1 MWHLLSNPEDGK
13 DRELHDTCHPE
24 KTSRADTPRKHI
36 SRQLE
41 HVWCR
46 RLGGSLF
53 ALGCRPMAR
62 ATRMIR
68 YEPSF
73 CIASEGERL
82 CVIQRQCLCVIQRQE
97 KKKMPGVRVRAPG
110 GSCLGDLPLC
120 MYVCVCACVC
130 VCLCLCVCVC
140 GFSGVGMNVEEVEIK
155 QNDYRAACSSSA
167 VKSNRR
173 GEPELPGKHFIYFMF
188 SKVSPVST

>member
-1 MWHLLSNPEDGK
+1 
-13 DRELHDTCHPE
+13 
-24 KTSRADTPRKHI
+24 
-36 SRQLE
+36 
-41 HVWCR
+41 
-46 RLGGSLF
+46 
-53 ALGCRPMAR
+53 
-62 ATRMIR
+62 MIR

-130 VCLCLCVCVC
+130 VCLCVCVCVCVFVCLCVCVFVC
-140 GFSGVGMNVEEVEIK
+140 LVCVCVCVCVTVLFLQARTFG
-155 QNDYRAACSSSA
+155 A
-167 VKSNRR
+167 VCFR
-173 GEPELPGKHFIYFMF
+173 GQHR
-188 SKVSPVST
+188 